1 MPFSFLQMMWLFFL
15 GKPDAG
21 VPQVGEHTTN
31 EEVGDQV
38 EEPEGFEEEDPYN
51 MCVQDQ
57 IYDTVDENATYIPDI
72 LNRPPAPIP
81 RPVTFSEPEE
91 SKTYISRGRWLKCS
105 LNILASA

>member
-1 MPFSFLQMMWLFFL
+1 M
-15 GKPDAG
+15 A
-21 VPQVGEHTTN
+21 QVVAHTAN

-91 SKTYISRGRWLKCS
+91 SKTYISRGT
-105 LNILASA
+105 